1 VRNVQYKPVFCFVY
15 FLITYF
21 MIKKRMYELQAG
33 SSSGAANH
41 IESLELNIATAAITR
56 SGGK

>member
-1 VRNVQYKPVFCFVY
+1 
-15 FLITYF
+15 